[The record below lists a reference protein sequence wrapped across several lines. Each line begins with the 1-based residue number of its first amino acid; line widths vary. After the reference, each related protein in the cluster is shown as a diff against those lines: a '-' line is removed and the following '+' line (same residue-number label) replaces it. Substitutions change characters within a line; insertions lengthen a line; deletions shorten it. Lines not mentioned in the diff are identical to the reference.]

1 MQDFTRIVVDL
12 LIFVAILVAAYCTA
26 RYLSRRGVKSAR
38 SRHMQVEDRL
48 TLARDKTIYLVK
60 VGDEHYLIGTT
71 SQQMTTLGK
80 PELGDMPEA
89 GQESTAFSSILDKV
103 TGRRDPERKQ
113 DADAGDEAPGGFG
126 LGRAK
131 RAWNE
136 LLRRK
141 RENEEA
147 LRKYRTDHKRREDE
161 DE

>member
-12 LIFVAILVAAYCTA
+12 LIFAAILVAAYCTA

-48 TLARDKTIYLVK
+48 TLARDKTIYLIK

-71 SQQMTTLGK
+71 GQQMTTLGK
-80 PELGDMPEA
+80 PELGDIPDGVKE
-89 GQESTAFSSILDKV
+89 GTAFSSILDKV
-103 TGRRDPERKQ
+103 TGRGDAGQKQ
-113 DADAGDEAPGGFG
+113 KTDADSAPAGG
-126 LGRAK
+126 LARAK

-147 LRKYRTDHKRREDE
+147 LRKYRMEHKKREDE